1 MLENVRRYFNNINDI
16 SAIEKIDYNDAKK
29 ASKIYFDELKN
40 HLDLKPKELFVDK
53 LPLNIFY
60 LPLIAQIFPK
70 SKYILALRHPLDCIL
85 SSWMQNFKLNNA
97 MANMCDLNR
106 TVDFYCTAMEF
117 YNLSKQRYKLQIHT
131 IRYEDLVNNFEKQV
145 DDILSFLNLK
155 WEDGLKDYY
164 KLASKRN
171 LINTPSY
178 SQVVKP
184 IYKSSTYRWK
194 NYQKFLLKFENKLMP
209 WLKIFGYLN

>member
-1 MLENVRRYFNNINDI
+1 
-16 SAIEKIDYNDAKK
+16 
-29 ASKIYFDELKN
+29 
-40 HLDLKPKELFVDK
+40 
-53 LPLNIFY
+53 
-60 LPLIAQIFPK
+60 
-70 SKYILALRHPLDCIL
+70 
-85 SSWMQNFKLNNA
+85 MQNFKLNNA

-194 NYQKFLLKFENKLMP
+194 NYQKFLLKFENKLDP
-209 WLKIFGYLN
+209 WLKTFGYLY